1 MVPATGGT
9 LSPSA
14 GRGFSGPPE
23 MILLQP
29 LFILALS
36 GLLQSGPLCAG
47 VQGALGQSEG
57 GEGWCGAE
65 SWGRGASHFFS
76 PRAMGELSC
85 LVPSEHSML
94 VEGKSLG

>member
-1 MVPATGGT
+1 
-9 LSPSA
+9 
-14 GRGFSGPPE
+14 

-36 GLLQSGPLCAG
+36 GLLQSSPLCAG

-65 SWGRGASHFFS
+65 SWGKTQAEEYPIFS
-76 PRAMGELSC
+76 LPGPWESTAALPHLSIPGWWEADLC
-85 LVPSEHSML
+85 GDPW
-94 VEGKSLG
+94 KS